1 MSKLDLDWLG
11 VFVEVYKTQSVSL
24 AAQRRGMAQANASI
38 ALNKLRRH
46 FNDRLFCRTSRGMEP
61 TPRAKAIYPELLEAW
76 QRVEKARLTPEVFDP
91 ARAQR
96 EFRVCMSDISEVVL
110 LPTLVNHLGRV
121 GPHIRV
127 EAEKASAQSRGRLE
141 SGDVD
146 LAVGFMPDLEAGFFQ
161 QALFAQDFVVMVSR
175 EHPRIQK
182 SLTKHRFEA
191 EGHIV
196 VTTSGTGH
204 SIVDKVLARHQVA
217 RRIVLRVPSF
227 LGVARIVAQTDL
239 LVVVPRL
246 LGDVLASQD
255 RVRLFEPPWALPK
268 YKVKQHWHERFHADP
283 GHVWLRQTMAQLF
296 SGTGA

>member
-1 MSKLDLDWLG
+1 
-11 VFVEVYKTQSVSL
+11 
-24 AAQRRGMAQANASI
+24 
-38 ALNKLRRH
+38 
-46 FNDRLFCRTSRGMEP
+46 
-61 TPRAKAIYPELLEAW
+61 
-76 QRVEKARLTPEVFDP
+76 VFDP
-91 ARAQR
+91 AKAQR
-96 EFRVCMSDISEVVL
+96 EFRICMSDISEVVL
-110 LPTLVNHLGRV
+110 LPALVNHLGRI

-127 EAEKASAQSRGRLE
+127 EAEKASALSRSRLE

-161 QALFAQDFVVMVSR
+161 QALFAQDFVVMASR

-182 SLTKHRFEA
+182 GLTKHRFEA

-204 SIVDKVLARHQVA
+204 SIVDKVLGRHQVQ
-217 RRIVLRVPSF
+217 RRVVLRVPSF
-227 LGVARIVAQTDL
+227 LGVARIVAQTEL

-255 RVRLFEPPWALPK
+255 RVRLFEPPWSLPK

-283 GHVWLRQTMAQLF
+283 GNVWLRQTMAQLF
-296 SGTGA
+296 AGR